1 MNKKVILAYI
11 VLIICILLLVASYT
25 QWKDKLSS
33 FGQQSPTTVSSP
45 KPDTESDGVKESLKP
60 EQAIEQLLTLT
71 THQDKQVQ
79 EVFRNR
85 LKAGEKVNFLITGSS
100 LMDYGEPG
108 YAERLKT
115 ALVAA
120 YGDYITVTAIGFDAT
135 SQQFTDKLAEEQ
147 IDLSIGYDVILF
159 EPFTLNNNGLVAI
172 EDGHA
177 HINTFR
183 TRLKEH
189 VKDAVIVLHPPNPIY
204 AATYYPAQVTA
215 LKSFAEA
222 EGIPYVNHWTN
233 WPDQATEEILSL
245 LGDKSMP
252 NSDGAEVWANTLITY
267 FIAN

>member
-11 VLIICILLLVASYT
+11 ILITCILLLVASYT

-45 KPDTESDGVKESLKP
+45 KPVPESEGVEESVKP
-60 EQAIEQLLTLT
+60 EQAIEQLLALT

-85 LKAGEKVNFLITGSS
+85 LEAGEKVDFLITGSN

-115 ALVAA
+115 ALVAT
-120 YGDYITVTAIGFDAT
+120 YGDFITLTAIGFDAT
-135 SQQFTDKLAEEQ
+135 SQQFTDELMEEQ
-147 IDLSIGYDVILF
+147 IDLSNGYDVILF
-159 EPFTLNNNGLVAI
+159 EPFTLNNNGLVTI
-172 EDGHA
+172 EDEHT
-177 HINTFR
+177 HINTFHS
-183 TRLKEH
+183 RLKEH
-189 VKDAVIVLHPPNPIY
+189 VEDAVIVLHPPNPIY

-222 EGIPYVNHWTN
+222 EGIPYVNHWSE
-233 WPDQATEEILSL
+233 WPNQATEEILAFL
-245 LGDKSMP
+245 DDKSTP